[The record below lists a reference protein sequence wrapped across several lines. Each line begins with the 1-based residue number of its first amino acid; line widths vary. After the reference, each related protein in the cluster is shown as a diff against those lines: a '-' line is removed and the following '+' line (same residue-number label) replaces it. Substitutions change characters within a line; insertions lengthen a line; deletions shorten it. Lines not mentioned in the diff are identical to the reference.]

1 MYTQIFQDMVVIG
14 GMLFLRIG
22 LPLLIVIGVSYLI
35 RCWVEPT
42 AVKEQFEGMVRT
54 VQEDVTQPVQAPV
67 QHGR

>member
-14 GMLFLRIG
+14 GMLFLRIA
-22 LPLLIVIGVSYLI
+22 LPLLIVIGAGYLI
-35 RCWVEPT
+35 RRWVEPT

-67 QHGR
+67 QQRR